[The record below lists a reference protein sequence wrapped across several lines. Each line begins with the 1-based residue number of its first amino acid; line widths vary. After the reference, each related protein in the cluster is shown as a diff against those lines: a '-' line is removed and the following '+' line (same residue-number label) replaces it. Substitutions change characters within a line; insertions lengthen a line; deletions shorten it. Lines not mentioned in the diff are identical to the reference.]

1 MQEALKMSRS
11 QPVYVWILGGG
22 AIVLGILLCFS
33 FFLNKSLTWLY
44 MQVSAHADIWL

>member
-33 FFLNKSLTWLY
+33 FF
-44 MQVSAHADIWL
+44 